1 MKFLECVDL
10 LSNVNETKRIA
21 SAYVEDCRRLNIDEL
36 KACIKK
42 VREQYVSENNIF
54 NKINNINLHTNSV
67 VRIIA
72 PILIRDYLLNTDE
85 FLSTCKDT
93 NNAIINYEQSIIDAS
108 NNFDYKDMSKELSIF
123 KFILDTAWAHENNI
137 SVDEKNLIESVRK
150 YLNISVEEQ
159 NKLDAKAGRFPRIG
173 NIPHS
178 STDVETARKELQS
191 SGILF
196 YIKNSDGDSCD
207 VIPEEIVI
215 PIRKYFG
222 IELKRYGYYQLIK
235 YVTKSQKKQYLF
247 DIIEKHNAKGDTTT
261 LDVSQNAT
269 IATIQ
274 DVIMKNILPSNLIG
288 GYTPR
293 DGFDLSTLIKWCSEL
308 NLPTSGVKSELISRI
323 INYYDSLHEISLQT
337 EDERELYYSYYHE
350 LAYRDLK
357 TLRKHNII
365 DKDLKCEHYFEKATD
380 YLFEMKLK
388 NKPLSLA
395 GTEHADGKLSYRDKY
410 ILWDNKSKES
420 PVNLKDHIAQF
431 DRYIKASDKPVSV
444 FLVIGPE
451 FSDNSVSE
459 CVKYSLNNETQI
471 LLITADELKELS
483 EEWAKKH
490 GDESFNL
497 GYFKQN
503 GRFDKTLVNI

>member
-1 MKFLECVDL
+1 M
-10 LSNVNETKRIA
+10 
-21 SAYVEDCRRLNIDEL
+21 
-36 KACIKK
+36 
-42 VREQYVSENNIF
+42 
-54 NKINNINLHTNSV
+54 
-67 VRIIA
+67 
-72 PILIRDYLLNTDE
+72 
-85 FLSTCKDT
+85 
-93 NNAIINYEQSIIDAS
+93 
-108 NNFDYKDMSKELSIF
+108 
-123 KFILDTAWAHENNI
+123 
-137 SVDEKNLIESVRK
+137 
-150 YLNISVEEQ
+150 
-159 NKLDAKAGRFPRIG
+159 
-173 NIPHS
+173 
-178 STDVETARKELQS
+178 
-191 SGILF
+191 
-196 YIKNSDGDSCD
+196 
-207 VIPEEIVI
+207 
-215 PIRKYFG
+215 
-222 IELKRYGYYQLIK
+222 
-235 YVTKSQKKQYLF
+235 
-247 DIIEKHNAKGDTTT
+247 
-261 LDVSQNAT
+261 
-269 IATIQ
+269 
-274 DVIMKNILPSNLIG
+274 
-288 GYTPR
+288 
-293 DGFDLSTLIKWCSEL
+293 
-308 NLPTSGVKSELISRI
+308 ISRI